1 MKKLLLIAVVVV
13 GTSAL
18 VLAGRGGGFGR
29 QGLANGPGWMHSGP
43 GGGFGRQGFA
53 NGPGWMHSGSGGR
66 GQFGPLCGWQDD
78 GTPPQMLGILDL
90 TDEQKESVKTLVEE
104 SRAKLHA
111 DIEAVLTPEQVEKLQ
126 QLRESTPWGP
136 DGPGRGYLGVGPRG
150 PFGGSGGTP
159 PVLEALDLTEE
170 QKVAIEAIREQAR
183 IDAEAAET
191 WQARQEIMQAA
202 HEEVKS
208 VLTNEQIEKL
218 EQVYPRT
225 PWGRG
230 GPGRGRW

>member
-1 MKKLLLIAVVVV
+1 
-13 GTSAL
+13 
-18 VLAGRGGGFGR
+18 
-29 QGLANGPGWMHSGP
+29 
-43 GGGFGRQGFA
+43 
-53 NGPGWMHSGSGGR
+53 
-66 GQFGPLCGWQDD
+66 
-78 GTPPQMLGILDL
+78 
-90 TDEQKESVKTLVEE
+90 
-104 SRAKLHA
+104 
-111 DIEAVLTPEQVEKLQ
+111 
-126 QLRESTPWGP
+126 
-136 DGPGRGYLGVGPRG
+136 
-150 PFGGSGGTP
+150 
-159 PVLEALDLTEE
+159 LTEE